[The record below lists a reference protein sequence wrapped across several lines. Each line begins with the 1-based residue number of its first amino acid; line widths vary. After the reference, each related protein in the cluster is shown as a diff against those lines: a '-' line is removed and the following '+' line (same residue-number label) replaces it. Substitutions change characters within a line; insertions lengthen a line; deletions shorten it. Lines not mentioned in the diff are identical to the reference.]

1 MQNPISINRKIRYD
15 KKMKEKGCTICRIFS
30 AYNKFIRDKKIA
42 KGKNFIMGKRFT
54 NGSFTIEAAFIG
66 PLMMFL
72 IVLVMYIGFY
82 LHNQAVTEN
91 YCTYVAQ
98 MLSQSAFKYMNLP
111 EKTID
116 TEKEFEVTWHDN
128 WERELQMH
136 IEKLTNDAKKDLNRA
151 LIAGE
156 IENFEISYQYH
167 MLKEEVVCEVLAK
180 GTTMFPFN
188 LFGKNQLKYDV
199 KSQGRAYDEIKLL
212 WKMNLLKGDDS
223 SD

>member
-1 MQNPISINRKIRYD
+1 MQNPIN
-15 KKMKEKGCTICRIFS
+15 
-30 AYNKFIRDKKIA
+30 KKI
-42 KGKNFIMGKRFT
+42 ITDKRFVYERPR
-54 NGSFTIEAAFIG
+54 NGRLICGSFTIEAAFIG

-98 MLSQSAFKYMNLP
+98 MVSQSAFKYMNLP

-128 WERELQMH
+128 WESELQLH
-136 IEKLTNDAKKDLNRA
+136 IEKLTNDAKKGLNRA
-151 LIAGE
+151 LIAGK

-167 MLKEEVVCEVLAK
+167 MLKEEVVCEVMAK

-188 LFGKNQLKYDV
+188 LFGENQLRYDV

>member
-1 MQNPISINRKIRYD
+1 MV
-15 KKMKEKGCTICRIFS
+15 KKRIT
-30 AYNKFIRDKKIA
+30 D
-42 KGKNFIMGKRFT
+42 KRFIC
-54 NGSFTIEAAFIG
+54 GSFTIEAAFIG

-128 WERELQMH
+128 WENELQMH

-151 LIAGE
+151 LIAGK

-167 MLKEEVVCEVLAK
+167 MLKEEVVCEVMAK
-180 GTTMFPFN
+180 GTTMIPFN
-188 LFGKNQLKYDV
+188 LFGRNQLRYDV

-212 WKMNLLKGDDS
+212 WKMDLLKGDDS

>member
-66 PLMMFL
+66 TLMMFL

-128 WERELQMH
+128 WESELQMH

>member
-1 MQNPISINRKIRYD
+1 MNGYGPTETTISCTMKVITDSKNITIGAPNGNVKVYVVDKENRILSD
-15 KKMKEKGCTICRIFS
+15 GETG
-30 AYNKFIRDKKIA
+30 
-42 KGKNFIMGKRFT
+42 
-54 NGSFTIEAAFIG
+54 E
-66 PLMMFL
+66 
-72 IVLVMYIGFY
+72 LV
-82 LHNQAVTEN
+82 
-91 YCTYVAQ
+91 VAG
-98 MLSQSAFKYMNLP
+98 LGVGRGYMNLP

-116 TEKEFEVTWHDN
+116 TEKEFDVTWHDN
-128 WERELQMH
+128 WESELQMH

>member
-128 WERELQMH
+128 WESELQMH
-136 IEKLTNDAKKDLNRA
+136 IEKITNDAKKDLNRA

>member
-1 MQNPISINRKIRYD
+1 MQNPISINRKIRYE

-128 WERELQMH
+128 WESELQMH

>member
-128 WERELQMH
+128 WESELQMH

>member
-15 KKMKEKGCTICRIFS
+15 KEMREKGCTICRKFS

-116 TEKEFEVTWHDN
+116 TEIEFEVTWHDN
-128 WERELQMH
+128 WESELQMH